1 VARRIGPTGKRQ
13 SRRFG
18 CFLFRISVAEQ
29 AGSRLGV
36 LLPGFSVSGAAVF
49 AEPTVTE
56 IEKVVC
62 LIQENRDQRSEVRD
76 QKSEVR
82 NGHLVADL

>member
-1 VARRIGPTGKRQ
+1 MAGRVGPAGKRQ
-13 SRRFG
+13 SGRFG
-18 CFLFRISVAEQ
+18 FFLFRIGMADK
-29 AGSRLGV
+29 AGTQLGV
-36 LLPGFSVSGAAVF
+36 LLPGFSISGAAVF
-49 AEPTVTE
+49 TEPAVAK

-82 NGHLVADL
+82 SGHLVADL